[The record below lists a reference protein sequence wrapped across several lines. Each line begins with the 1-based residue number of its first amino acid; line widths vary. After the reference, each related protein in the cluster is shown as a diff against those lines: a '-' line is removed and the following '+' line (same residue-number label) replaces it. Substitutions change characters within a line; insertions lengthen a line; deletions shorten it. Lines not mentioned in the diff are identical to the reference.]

1 MCAAVDRSGECGA
14 GKDQQ
19 QLKEQQ
25 RAERCSLE
33 KCLQVELEVAVPAS
47 AISPVAAALS
57 FLSLQDQ

>member
-14 GKDQQ
+14 GKDQP
-19 QLKEQQ
+19 LKEQQ

-47 AISPVAAALS
+47 AISPVGAALS
-57 FLSLQDQ
+57 FLSLQGQ

>member
-14 GKDQQ
+14 GKDQ

-47 AISPVAAALS
+47 AISPVSAALR
-57 FLSLQDQ
+57 FLSLQGQ